1 MKASFVSVVVA
12 AGLCLAGVGSAN
24 AADTQASAASPGA
37 HSHQFASRDPVA
49 RAQGRLDHLNK
60 KLNLTAAQQ
69 PAWASFSS
77 AMLKLAQERAQ
88 ATEKWKSADHSKRR
102 DMSTPD
108 RLEKMADRMRTG
120 AERLS
125 RLASGTKTFYAEL
138 SPEQKTIF
146 DLYAATGWRRHMP
159 MMQRMHH

>member
-1 MKASFVSVVVA
+1 MKAYFSSVVIA
-12 AGLCLAGVGSAN
+12 AGLCLAGMGSAN
-24 AADTQASAASPGA
+24 AADTQTTAVSAGA
-37 HSHQFASRDPVA
+37 HSHHFVSRDPVA
-49 RAQGRLDHLNK
+49 RAQGRLDRLNK
-60 KLNLTAAQQ
+60 KLNLTPAQQ
-69 PAWASFSS
+69 SAWTNFSS
-77 AMLKLAQERAQ
+77 EMLKLAQERAQ
-88 ATEKWKSADHSKRR
+88 AMEKWKSADHSKLR

-108 RLEKMADRMRTG
+108 RLERMADRMRTG

-125 RLASGTKTFYAEL
+125 RLAGGTKTFYAEL

>member
-1 MKASFVSVVVA
+1 MKAYFSSVVIA
-12 AGLCLAGVGSAN
+12 AGLCLAGMGSAN
-24 AADTQASAASPGA
+24 AAGTQASAASPGA
-37 HSHQFASRDPVA
+37 HSHHFAFSDPVA

-69 PAWASFSS
+69 PAWAGFSS

-88 ATEKWKSADHSKRR
+88 GMENWNSADRSKLR

-108 RLEKMADRMRTG
+108 RLEGMAARMRTG

-125 RLASGTKTFYAEL
+125 RLATDTKIFYAEL

-146 DLYAATGWRRHMP
+146 DLYAATAWRRQMP
-159 MMQRMHH
+159 MMHRTHH